1 MFDGKTFLPVTG
13 TPMRKMACMMRP
25 FAEAE
30 PVPLAVAILK
40 AKSLVLS
47 MDLVAI
53 NSQLPTANSQGTQSP
68 PAAHLGNVG
77 VGNWKLGVDVS
88 HGQQRNHL
96 ALARV
101 GNLEDELAHVP
112 RVGGTP
118 LRAQAAVQADVLVLE
133 H

>member
-1 MFDGKTFLPVTG
+1 MFDGNTFLPVTG

-25 FAEAE
+25 LADAD

-53 NSQLPTANSQGTQSP
+53 NSQFPTSNSQGTQSP
-68 PAAHLGNVG
+68 PAPHLGNLG

-88 HGQQRNHL
+88 HGHQGNDSP
-96 ALARV
+96 LAR
-101 GNLEDELAHVP
+101 
-112 RVGGTP
+112 
-118 LRAQAAVQADVLVLE
+118 
-133 H
+133 